1 MSEKSSPTESWHTT
15 AEEAVAYERWL
26 RAKVQA
32 SMDDER
38 QGIAHDDVI
47 MEIDTII
54 QLAESRSA
62 ANRS

>member
-1 MSEKSSPTESWHTT
+1 M
-15 AEEAVAYERWL
+15 AEEAVAYDRWL
-26 RAKVQA
+26 RAKVQV

-38 QGIAHDDVI
+38 QGIAHDDV
-47 MEIDTII
+47 MVEIDTII